1 MMIERAL
8 FSGILLFVFL
18 MLWYLLRNLHIR
30 RANQALALIPSEPS
44 QPSLLYFGSA
54 NCAPCTTQEL
64 YLNGLEEEYGRVIN
78 VRRIDT
84 DFEPETAAR
93 YGVFTVP
100 TTVIVD
106 GRGNVRS
113 INYGITGSAKLA
125 RQLEKIQ

>member
-1 MMIERAL
+1 MIERAI
-8 FSGILLFVFL
+8 FSGIIIFVFL
-18 MLWYLLRNLHIR
+18 ILWYLFRILHIR
-30 RANQALALIPSEPS
+30 RANQVLALIPSEPDR
-44 QPSLLYFGSA
+44 PSLLYFGSA

-64 YLNGLEEEYGRVIN
+64 YLNSLEEEYGRVIN
-78 VRRIDT
+78 VRHIDT
-84 DFEPETAAR
+84 DYEPEMAAR